1 MIESL
6 TKSEKEMMY
15 MLIRGQNYNGIS
27 LWMCIDYSEYV
38 KLKKSILKKMNVKR
52 ITQLLLV
59 LINENIPNDEF

>member
-1 MIESL
+1 MIELL
-6 TKSEKEMMY
+6 TETEKEMMY
-15 MLIRGQNYNGIS
+15 MLIRGQNYKGIS
-27 LWMCIDYSEYV
+27 LWLCIDYSEYV